1 MLGEPA
7 SCIPLRPLIQRA
19 LDRAGNV
26 MTIEDLYTFVLTG
39 AVQLWLAPDTLDM
52 YTDGGIEVRTLNT
65 PQGSRMAPSA
75 TACMFTEL
83 VTYPRVKAI
92 RSMYTAGNMRDA
104 MAMIPRM
111 ARWALTQGCTRAE
124 FAASP
129 GWMRVAGGRKFDIMT
144 AFCAAPLTELLDPS
158 DILHTEEVTW
168 DSRKDQARGQ

>member
-1 MLGEPA
+1 MSTWFKCNSIDCFRPVLGEP
-7 SCIPLRPLIQRA
+7 SSLIPLRPLIQRA

-26 MTIEDLYTFVLTG
+26 MTLSDLYTFVLTG
-39 AVQLWLAPDTLDM
+39 AVQLWVTPDTIDVYSGDADNL
-52 YTDGGIEVRTLNT
+52 RTLNT
-65 PQGSRMAPSA
+65 LQRSRMAPTA

-83 VTYPRVKAI
+83 VHYPRVKAI

-129 GWMRVAGGRKFDIMT
+129 GWLRVANGRHFNIMT
-144 AFCAAPLTELLDPS
+144 AFCSAPLEDLLD
-158 DILHTEEVTW
+158 
-168 DSRKDQARGQ
+168 G

>member
-1 MLGEPA
+1 MLGEP
-7 SCIPLRPLIQRA
+7 SNLIPLRPKIQLA

-39 AVQLWLAPDTLDM
+39 AVQLWIAPDDIDVHTSM
-52 YTDGGIEVRTLNT
+52 VRTQHVPQRSHPT
-65 PQGSRMAPSA
+65 P

-83 VTYPRVKAI
+83 VHYPRVKAI

-111 ARWALTQGCTRAE
+111 AQWALTQGCTRAE

-129 GWMRVAGGRKFDIMT
+129 GWLRVAGGRHFMIQT
-144 AFCAAPLTELLDPS
+144 AFCAAPLTEL
-158 DILHTEEVTW
+158 IEHG
-168 DSRKDQARGQ
+168 K

>member
-1 MLGEPA
+1 MLGEPS
-7 SCIPLRPLIQRA
+7 SCVPLRPLIQRA

-39 AVQLWLAPDTLDM
+39 AVQLWLAPDSLDM
-52 YTDGGIEVRTLNT
+52 YTDGSTELRTHGT
-65 PQGSRMAPSA
+65 PEWSQLAPSA

-111 ARWALTQGCTRAE
+111 ARWGLAQGCTRAE

-129 GWMRVAGGRKFDIMT
+129 GWLRVANGRKFAIQT
-144 AFCAAPLTELLDPS
+144 AFCAAPLEDLID
-158 DILHTEEVTW
+158 
-168 DSRKDQARGQ
+168 G